1 VWLKKTES
9 KKMWQTAIS
18 NVGSNKIH
26 IRGYP
31 VEQLIGCVS
40 YAQMVYLV
48 IKGELPSEGEA
59 KLLDAILVS
68 SIDHGV
74 TPPSTFC
81 ARNVA
86 STGAEL
92 NSCVSA
98 GILAISRYHGGA
110 IEACMD
116 LLLETEQ
123 LKYAQKLPDSV
134 AAKRIIQSYREE
146 DKRLAGFGH
155 RLHTADPRTKKL
167 FEVAKQLGFAGE
179 YVVLAQTLEKELASI
194 LGKRLPL
201 NVDGA
206 IAALLCELDF
216 EPVLANGF
224 FMIARLP
231 GLLAH
236 IYEEKSR
243 YKPMR
248 KIVQNEVEYD
258 GPDERP
264 VSSLRKGARGL

>member
-1 VWLKKTES
+1 
-9 KKMWQTAIS
+9 MWQTAIS
-18 NVGSNKIH
+18 NVASNKIR

-31 VEQLIGCVS
+31 VEQLIGRVG

-48 IKGELPSEGEA
+48 LKGDLPSENEG

-68 SIDHGV
+68 SIDHGI
-74 TPPSTFC
+74 TPPSTFS

-92 NSCVSA
+92 NSCVAA

-110 IEACMD
+110 IEDCME

-123 LKYAQKLPDSV
+123 LKYAEKLTDNK
-134 AAKRIIQSYREE
+134 AAHAMITAYRK
-146 DKRLAGFGH
+146 DNKRLAGFGH
-155 RLHTADPRTKKL
+155 RFHTADPRTKKL
-167 FEVAKQLGFAGE
+167 FQLAEQLNLAGE
-179 YVVLAQTLEKELASI
+179 YMVLAKILERELTSD
-194 LGKRLPL
+194 LGKPLPL

-216 EPVLANGF
+216 DPLLANGF

-236 IYEEKSR
+236 IHEEKTR
-243 YKPMR
+243 FKPMR
-248 KIVQNEVEYD
+248 KINQNEVEYN
-258 GPDERP
+258 GPGERE
-264 VSSLRKGARGL
+264 LKF